1 MDVDIA
7 GGCVMGVIHKALWV
21 SMGCVAL
28 FGLPAHG
35 ADWLVVAKD
44 KVRSVELDRAS
55 MVASDGGT
63 RVAWG
68 RIVVS
73 DEQAPVMGYKTLN
86 VLNRYDCTNRS
97 FTAVKRVYF
106 SADATVLREE
116 PVEKPTQTVVRPGT
130 ADERFYKEVCPE
142 APAVA
147 KKALLGDG
155 KGKALSLRDLGRI
168 VQEANQRAE
177 QARKKE
183 GDGQRPFRRAG
194 LQFVKEEQAS
204 EAQSKPVKKTAG
216 AMTQV
221 PQSGSPQASRES
233 VVLPAGKTPDPYHVS
248 PVNQPRRP
256 LVSRRPPVKSPTPV
270 VVPQPP
276 LHHPYA
282 HWSYEGDTGPA
293 NWGKLRTEYSQ
304 CASGTRQSPIDIR
317 DGIKVEQEAIVF
329 DYKPSYFRILDN
341 GHSIQVNYG
350 PGSQLGVMGRNFELV
365 QFHFHRPSEE
375 RIDGRSFDM
384 VIHLVHKDLDGRL
397 AVLAVML
404 KRGEASPF
412 IQTLWNN
419 LPLEKNEDYLARV
432 PINAI
437 DVIPSKRDYYSYM
450 GSLTTPPCTE
460 GVLWLVMKQPV
471 TLSEEQIAVFSRF
484 YRNNVR
490 PIQPTNGRVI
500 KESR

>member
-1 MDVDIA
+1 
-7 GGCVMGVIHKALWV
+7 MGVIQKALWI
-21 SMGCVAL
+21 SMGCIAL
-28 FGLPAHG
+28 FVQPVHG

-44 KVRSVELDRAS
+44 KIRSVELDRAS
-55 MVASDGGT
+55 MLASDGGT

-73 DEQAPVMGYKTLN
+73 DEQAPTMGYKTLN

-97 FTAVKRVYF
+97 FTTVKRVYF
-106 SADATVLREE
+106 SADSTVLREE

-130 ADERFYKEVCPE
+130 ADERFYNEVCPE

-147 KKALLGDG
+147 KKASPGDG
-155 KGKALSLRDLGRI
+155 KGKAINLRDLGRI

-177 QARKKE
+177 QARKTE

-194 LQFVKEEQAS
+194 LQLAKEDKTS
-204 EAQSKPVKKTAG
+204 ETRSKPVQKPAG
-216 AMTQV
+216 AMTQD
-221 PQSGSPQASRES
+221 PQPGSHQASREPVVQPAEKTPNS
-233 VVLPAGKTPDPYHVS
+233 YYVLPA
-248 PVNQPRRP
+248 NQPRRA
-256 LVSRRPPVKSPTPV
+256 SAGRRPPVKPPVPV
-270 VVPQPP
+270 VPPPP
-276 LHHPYA
+276 LHNPYA

-293 NWGKLRTEYSQ
+293 NWGKLRTEYTQ
-304 CASGTRQSPIDIR
+304 CLSGTRQSPIDIR

-350 PGSQLGVMGRNFELV
+350 AGSRLSVMGRNFELV

-404 KRGEASPF
+404 ERGEASPL